1 MTGLSNRAIDAP
13 LNDVVAL
20 VTGASRGAGRA
31 IALELGAAGATVYVT
46 GRSVAGV
53 PTTDDVPGRIEDC
66 AREVTDRGGR
76 GIAVRCDHTVDA
88 EVEALFGS
96 IREDYGRLDLL
107 VNNVWGGYEN
117 SDCRPLALVP
127 FWEQSLHQWDGMF
140 TAGVRAHLTASR
152 LAVPLMLPQRRGLI
166 VSTTANLAPLP
177 YLRNLFYD
185 LAKHAVARMAWAL
198 AQELR
203 EHGIASLAVAP
214 GFMRT
219 ERVMEAFRRAG
230 VPDAVDGPGGPN
242 ESPAYL
248 GRAIVA
254 LASDHAVI
262 EKSGELLEVGTL
274 AREYGFTDV
283 NGTQPP
289 PFRIA
294 ASTR

>member
-1 MTGLSNRAIDAP
+1 MAQ
-13 LNDVVAL
+13 LNNIVAL
-20 VTGASRGAGRA
+20 VTGASRGAGRG

-46 GRSVAGV
+46 GRSIAGG
-53 PTTDDVPGRIEDC
+53 PTTDSVPGTIDES
-66 AREVTDRGGR
+66 AQEVTNRGGR
-76 GIAVRCDHTVDA
+76 GIAVQCDHTVDA
-88 EVEALFGS
+88 NVESLFGR
-96 IREDYGRLDLL
+96 IRDEQGRLDIL

-117 SDCRPLALVP
+117 SECRPLPLVP

-166 VSTTANLAPLP
+166 VSTTANLEALP

-185 LAKHAVARMAWAL
+185 LAKHTVARLVWAI

-203 EHGIASLAVAP
+203 EHGIAALAVAP

-219 ERVMEAFRRAG
+219 ERVVEAFRRAG
-230 VPDAVDGPGGPN
+230 ALDALNGPGGPS
-242 ESPAYL
+242 ETTAYL

-254 LASDHAVI
+254 LASDVRVI
-262 EKSGELLEVGTL
+262 EKSGQLVDVGTL

-283 NGTQPP
+283 DGTQPP
-289 PFRIA
+289 PFRIPA
-294 ASTR
+294 